1 MLRSLGFPAV
11 PLAGHMNE
19 VDRMHCLRKFK
30 TGDRPVL
37 IATDV
42 AARGLD
48 IPLVELVINFDIPIH
63 SKEYVHRVGR
73 TARIGKEGRAITI
86 ASQYDIEYFQKI
98 EQLIGTKMSECPVTK
113 DDVQVLTN
121 TVSKAL
127 AIAKNRVKQKLPSG
141 KEATSAEDPEQE
153 DEEVL
158 SSAIKELRKKRE
170 AASKDNSKPPQQQNA
185 AKKQKK
191 K

>member
-1 MLRSLGFPAV
+1 
-11 PLAGHMNE
+11 MNE

-30 TGDRPVL
+30 TGDRPIL

-48 IPLVELVINFDIPIH
+48 IPLVELVINFDIPVH

-86 ASQYDIEYFQKI
+86 VSQYDIEYFQKI
-98 EQLIGTKMSECPVTK
+98 EQLIGFKMDQCKVEK
-113 DDVQVLTN
+113 EHVQVLSN

-127 AIAKNRVKQKLPSG
+127 QLAKTRVKQKMPGQPTKGDESVN
-141 KEATSAEDPEQE
+141 
-153 DEEVL
+153 DEEDVL
-158 SSAIKELRKKRE
+158 QSAIHELSKRRE
-170 AASKDNSKPPQQQNA
+170 AASGNNKKRPPTSQKPSNKGQPVSKK
-185 AKKQKK
+185 AKKKQ
-191 K
+191 